1 MQPTG
6 VDWFS
11 SLVVVGVALALG
23 AFLVWRVFASGRRE
37 PPAPTAAPLELRDL
51 EGKRDGLF
59 QQLRELEDAAAKRS
73 PEQLAR
79 ERYALELSAA
89 EVLRD
94 LARRQAAVAVEA
106 KRAKPKRSGKAVA
119 EPATS
124 GWLQSNPALKGFLWG
139 AGSIAAMGLLFYLVS
154 QSATERGPA
163 GSVTGNTPMGESG
176 GSETATEEAE
186 LKAVLARDPD
196 DLEARLALARVYLAR
211 QDMMGVW
218 NETNYV
224 LERTPGEPRA
234 LSYQSLV
241 RLAMGQPEVA
251 LDMLKQALAT
261 SPDLF
266 DAYIHMSLVYARL
279 GRLEDGEATIQ
290 EAIQR
295 FPDQQDLLERL
306 WREMRQADLA
316 PDAAPATGSADAPA
330 TAESVPA
337 PQPRMPA
344 ADRGLAGVLELDPS
358 LSSTSLV
365 DAVVFVTVRAAGG
378 EGPPLAVNRLARP
391 SFPMA
396 FEISSAHSM
405 MGEPLPDRVSIEARL
420 DADANPTTRDPGE
433 PEARLDDV
441 AAGSTGLRL
450 VLRR

>member
-1 MQPTG
+1 MGSRLDRGHGTAVLPR
-6 VDWFS
+6 
-11 SLVVVGVALALG
+11 LAVGHRARSRG
-23 AFLVWRVFASGRRE
+23 ICHRE
-37 PPAPTAAPLELRDL
+37 RADGDPGGPAP
-51 EGKRDGLF
+51 
-59 QQLRELEDAAAKRS
+59 
-73 PEQLAR
+73 
-79 ERYALELSAA
+79 
-89 EVLRD
+89 
-94 LARRQAAVAVEA
+94 
-106 KRAKPKRSGKAVA
+106 
-119 EPATS
+119 
-124 GWLQSNPALKGFLWG
+124 
-139 AGSIAAMGLLFYLVS
+139 
-154 QSATERGPA
+154 
-163 GSVTGNTPMGESG
+163 
-176 GSETATEEAE
+176 ATEEAE
-186 LKAVLARDPD
+186 LKAVLTRDPD

-224 LERTPGEPRA
+224 LERSPGEPRA

-295 FPDQQDLLERL
+295 FPEQQDLLERL

-316 PDAAPATGSADAPA
+316 PDTAPATRSEADAPA
-330 TAESVPA
+330 AAEGVPA
-337 PQPRMPA
+337 PQPTMPA
-344 ADRGLAGVLELDPS
+344 ADRGLAGVLELDAA
-358 LSSTSLV
+358 LTSTSTA

-378 EGPPLAVNRLARP
+378 DGPPLAVNRIARP
-391 SFPMA
+391 SFPVT

-420 DADANPTTRDPGE
+420 DTDSNPMTRDAGE
-433 PEARLDDV
+433 PVARLDDV